1 MRSVASWK
9 PVPGGTNIA
18 AVAAATM
25 AYGDVGF
32 CLKDQEAN
40 GSLPD
45 IKVLFEAFESLF
57 AKESLYATLNRTSI
71 DRAKEYPAVI
81 VEIEW

>member
-1 MRSVASWK
+1 
-9 PVPGGTNIA
+9 
-18 AVAAATM
+18 M

-71 DRAKEYPAVI
+71 DRAKEHPAVI